1 MKGVVE
7 ILLLDDGIQISC
19 PLKVH
24 DKVVLSEPVADLVDR
39 LSRFVDKNGL
49 RGLAVVFYISED
61 ILFFKKTF
69 LPLKTGDIRE
79 AISFQLG
86 MLVPYHDDILY
97 SFSSVR
103 QKAGYDISLYAVEAE
118 KVEPFVAEVFKAGF
132 EINGLYPE
140 SQRYVTGAVKKDD
153 WALFLSSGRIS
164 KALVFSGTKLLERI
178 PCYHEPE
185 YDAVM
190 SLCDRETVYQSES
203 MDEEGFLSGKELF
216 AESPLLKEFNLLP
229 ATYKKPDYLR
239 YMLVALCILNCI
251 ALFAV
256 VGIKEYKIRQR
267 LNLLQT
273 QVEQMLPAIKE
284 TENLRIK
291 EKQVQGALDYLE
303 GIETNFDMIR
313 FFDELTEGLPDNSYL
328 DQIRMDEKNKSV
340 QLQGYTED
348 LGQLTAKLGEFGNA
362 KLKSTRKRQDK
373 TYFHVEIGLL

>member
-190 SLCDRETVYQSES
+190 SLCNRETVYQSES
-203 MDEEGFLSGKELF
+203 MDEDGFLSGKELL